1 MINVIFNWIKILQE
15 KFPMKKLCMQIWL
28 LNRIQM
34 QIKLTIKK
42 NQNDKYICNDIY
54 DKNKDNMRHYTKDQ
68 LENEKS

>member
-1 MINVIFNWIKILQE
+1 
-15 KFPMKKLCMQIWL
+15 MKKLCMQIWL